1 MQRWTQRSTQR
12 GSLGRTRTHPEGRG
26 PCAGRQAGRLGWW
39 VPHGAARP
47 THGTP
52 RMSPREELQPPLGPW
67 AKGTRGPEKLCS
79 QEGREGRASA
89 HLAVCRATVPSGGH
103 LCTLR
108 PPPSLRDTMPSS
120 LAPHPA
126 EGDFLFNYTAEF
138 RSLLS
143 SSGKSNKF
151 LKALLIHNLLQSHL
165 YNLMAQLKPRGH
177 HWTFISLTLL
187 SQ

>member
-1 MQRWTQRSTQR
+1 
-12 GSLGRTRTHPEGRG
+12 
-26 PCAGRQAGRLGWW
+26 
-39 VPHGAARP
+39 
-47 THGTP
+47 
-52 RMSPREELQPPLGPW
+52 MSPREELQPPLGPW
-67 AKGTRGPEKLCS
+67 AKGTQGPEKLCPR
-79 QEGREGRASA
+79 EGWEGRASA

-143 SSGKSNKF
+143 APGKSYKF
-151 LKALLIHNLLQSHL
+151 LKALLEKRPGVPIVTS
-165 YNLMAQLKPRGH
+165 ASPRA
-177 HWTFISLTLL
+177 SAVDELDL
-187 SQ
+187 SVQGGRGWGWGGG